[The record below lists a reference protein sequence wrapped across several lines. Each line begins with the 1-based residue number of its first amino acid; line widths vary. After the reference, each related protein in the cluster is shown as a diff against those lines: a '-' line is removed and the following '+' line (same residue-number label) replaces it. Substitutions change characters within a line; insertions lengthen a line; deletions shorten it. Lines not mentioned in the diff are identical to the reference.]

1 MAIDVPA
8 QILYWKDGAA
18 EELDVAQT
26 LLTARKLRQAGFFIH
41 LAVEKALKARVV
53 AATHKLAPKIHD
65 LLELANRAKIELTP
79 ESGKFLGRLQ
89 TYCFEGRYPDKMPA
103 PPLAKNL
110 ERDLKAAEE
119 IILWL
124 NAPLKN
130 P

>member
-1 MAIDVPA
+1 
-8 QILYWKDGAA
+8 
-18 EELDVAQT
+18 
-26 LLTARKLRQAGFFIH
+26 
-41 LAVEKALKARVV
+41 
-53 AATHKLAPKIHD
+53 
-65 LLELANRAKIELTP
+65 
-79 ESGKFLGRLQ
+79 
-89 TYCFEGRYPDKMPA
+89 MPA